1 MKAEA
6 YGFESRTQKVNIP
19 ANDQA
24 EANFSLQPLEKRT
37 ISGTI
42 VNETTGE
49 KVKDAT
55 VYLVEDAKI
64 EPVKTDESG
73 EFSLEALSGVY
84 TVKVFAKGFKGYSFT
99 ADVTEKPLEKAIK
112 LEPFIG
118 FAGEIGYDDGTP
130 ENARAF
136 YDPGNGWAVKFSLE
150 KGKKQAQVT
159 GGFFVSGQ
167 QSGQPWRMNLRLK
180 CMMLLGRTALQ
191 VRNLLDLSKRMRCV
205 MENGQK

>member
-1 MKAEA
+1 SAQEQKKPVDPKSAKPAKIKEKHVQMKKEKSLDAPSIKALPMKAEISVLESGKSTYTDEATGRYQLSHGAGEFTVKAEA

-42 VNETTGE
+42 VNETTGA

-84 TVKVFAKGFKGYSFT
+84 TV
-99 ADVTEKPLEKAIK
+99 
-112 LEPFIG
+112 
-118 FAGEIGYDDGTP
+118 
-130 ENARAF
+130 
-136 YDPGNGWAVKFSLE
+136 
-150 KGKKQAQVT
+150 
-159 GGFFVSGQ
+159 
-167 QSGQPWRMNLRLK
+167 
-180 CMMLLGRTALQ
+180 
-191 VRNLLDLSKRMRCV
+191 
-205 MENGQK
+205 